1 MSFGRNFRM
10 GKEGRYNL
18 QVRAEFQNIFNRLF
32 LSAPATGNTGGNPF
46 TGPIT
51 TATAPTTA
59 NGVYTAGYG
68 YINTTNPLGGAA
80 QPRSGQLVGR
90 FTF

>member
-10 GKEGRYNL
+10 GHEGRYNL
-18 QVRAEFQNIFNRLF
+18 SIRAEFQNIFNRLF
-32 LSAPATGNTGGNPF
+32 LSAPLTNGNGGALSAN
-46 TGPIT
+46 
-51 TATAPTTA
+51 APL
-59 NGVYTAGYG
+59 VYSGGAVIGGYG
-68 YINTTNPLGGAA
+68 SVATVNGAGD